1 MSTQR
6 RQTTGAQVPVATMEI
21 GLNGASPPL
30 TFACPACG
38 GPLEVAGPD
47 ELRCPIDQQLFQRID
62 GIWRMMTSER
72 AAHFEQFI
80 QDYETVRQGEGRG
93 AEDPDYYRSLPE
105 TDLSGRFAGDWAI
118 RATSFRALISGIIE
132 PLEGKRPR
140 SLNILD
146 LGAGNGWLSNR
157 LAGRGHRLTAVDL
170 QINASDGL
178 GAHIHYETDFT
189 PVQAEFDRLPF
200 AGGQFDL
207 VIFNG
212 SLHYST
218 DCLVT
223 LGEALRVSRPDGILV
238 ILDTPVY
245 QNPASGAAMVHERE
259 EAFTRQYGFASNAIP
274 SENFLTY
281 RRLDDLAGLLGLEW
295 RYVKPD
301 YGLRWKLRPWKAKLR
316 RSREPATFMLIAG
329 RRERASRNGHRSI
342 TRAAARQWLTW
353 RYWLTQRGSYNRL
366 VLEDVAGRPMLV
378 LPQVFNPKLFRT
390 GPFLAEV
397 FEEQPLAP
405 GAIVL
410 DLGAGSGIGAITAAR
425 RASSVVAVDINPEAV
440 RCARINAQVN
450 GVEDR
455 VEVRLGD
462 LFEPVQGERFDVILF
477 NPPFYRGEPRDLLD
491 HAWRA
496 QDVIER
502 FGEGVAEHLAP
513 AGYALVV
520 LSSDGE
526 AGAFLEAFRK
536 ARLDV
541 TVTAR
546 RNLINESL
554 TVYRL
559 SAKG

>member
-6 RQTTGAQVPVATMEI
+6 RDATTSQAPVVPLGI
-21 GLNGASPPL
+21 GLNGAGPPL
-30 TFACPACG
+30 IFACPACR
-38 GPLEVAGPD
+38 GPLEAASPD
-47 ELRCPIDQQLFQRID
+47 ELRCPADQLTFQRID
-62 GIWRMMTSER
+62 NIWRMLTPER

-93 AEDPDYYRSLPE
+93 AEDPEYYRNLPE
-105 TDLSGRFAGDWAI
+105 VDLTGRFAGDWAI
-118 RATSFRALISGIIE
+118 RATSFRALIDGIVE
-132 PLEGKRPR
+132 PLERVRPR
-140 SLNILD
+140 PLNILD

-157 LAGRGHRLTAVDL
+157 LASRGHRLTAVDL
-170 QINASDGL
+170 QTNAADGL

-200 AGGQFDL
+200 VSGQFDL
-207 VIFNG
+207 IVFNG

-223 LGEALRVSRPDGILV
+223 LGEALRASRPDGILA

-245 QNPASGAAMVHERE
+245 QNPASGKAMVQERE

-281 RRLDDLAGLLGLEW
+281 RRLEDLAALLGLEW
-295 RYVKPD
+295 RYIKPN
-301 YGLRWKLRPWKAKLR
+301 YGLRWRLRPWKAKLR

-329 RRERASRNGHRSI
+329 RRERTNLNGHRSI
-342 TRAAARQWLTW
+342 TRTAARQWLSW
-353 RYWLTQRGSYNRL
+353 RYRLTGRGRYNRL
-366 VLEDVAGRPMLV
+366 VLEDVNGQSFVV

-397 FEEQPLAP
+397 FEDQPLAP
-405 GAIVL
+405 EASVL
-410 DLGAGSGIGAITAAR
+410 DLGTGSGIGAMTAAR
-425 RASSVVAVDINPEAV
+425 RAARVVAVDINPEAV
-440 RCARINAQVN
+440 RCARINAQLN
-450 GVEDR
+450 DVEDQ
-455 VEVRLGD
+455 VEVRQGD
-462 LFEPVQGERFDVILF
+462 LFEPVRGETFDVILF

-491 HAWRA
+491 QAWRSP
-496 QDVIER
+496 DVIER
-502 FGEGVAEHLAP
+502 FAAEVAEHLQP

-526 AGAFLEAFRK
+526 TGAFLEAFRK
-536 ARLDV
+536 ERLDV

-546 RNLINESL
+546 RNLINETL